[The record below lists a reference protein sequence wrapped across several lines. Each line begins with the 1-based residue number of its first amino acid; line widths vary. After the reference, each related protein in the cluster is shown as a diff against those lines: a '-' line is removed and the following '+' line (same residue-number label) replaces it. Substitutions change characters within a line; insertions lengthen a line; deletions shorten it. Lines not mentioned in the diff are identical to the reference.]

1 MDDIQQAWARITAR
15 LAPRALSGP
24 DAPDPDAVA
33 GAAARMGVEP
43 AGDLRRWLLA
53 VDLDAGRRPAAHA
66 PLVALGCPGVLPGGA
81 LLLGLTDIE
90 RVHGQRMN
98 LAADGLWRREWV
110 PVAAE
115 TDGFHG
121 VFVNTLTGTVGSWS
135 EGEDPKEDTHP
146 SLATFFHDIADQLD
160 GTPRPVAEDPVHT
173 WARAHGIRINDRGRI
188 PADVR
193 RAYEDGN

>member
-1 MDDIQQAWARITAR
+1 MDDLQRAWARITAR
-15 LAPRALSGP
+15 LAPHTLGGP
-24 DAPDPDAVA
+24 ATPDAVA
-33 GAAARMGVEP
+33 GAAVRMGVEFT
-43 AGDLRRWLLA
+43 GDLRHWLLT

-90 RVHGQRMN
+90 RVHRQRMN
-98 LAADGLWRREWV
+98 LAGDGLWRREWV

-115 TDGFHG
+115 ADGFHG
-121 VFVNTLTGTVGSWS
+121 VFVSTPTGTVGRWS
-135 EGEDPKEDTHP
+135 EGEDPREDTHP
-146 SLATFFHDIADQLD
+146 SLAAFFRDVGDRMDEA
-160 GTPRPVAEDPVHT
+160 PRPVAEEPVRA

-193 RAYEDGN
+193 RAYEDAD